1 MIGVTSS
8 RLEEWQGQLKIVLS
22 ASLGVGNGS
31 ISGLNLQELDRG
43 GVFVLDRDD
52 VRVAAK
58 GKVSVSG
65 FDISGRGRGGDTK
78 DVVEGFWVGRCEG
91 FWGGRGVRGGT
102 SDEEGAGFCV
112 EERRR
117 LGGQKACGCNKG
129 GCATRGTRRRVDCHS
144 HLVKKRRRN
153 QKYCRYSGLR
163 MKGSYIVFA

>member
-65 FDISGRGRGGDTK
+65 FDISGRGRGGTP
-78 DVVEGFWVGRCEG
+78 R
-91 FWGGRGVRGGT
+91 T
-102 SDEEGAGFCV
+102 S
-112 EERRR
+112 
-117 LGGQKACGCNKG
+117 
-129 GCATRGTRRRVDCHS
+129 
-144 HLVKKRRRN
+144 
-153 QKYCRYSGLR
+153 
-163 MKGSYIVFA
+163 